1 MDIDENESQVVSEE
15 SSDNYSDNE
24 MPDSQEI
31 GIQVPQN
38 VQNPNRVKGKGRP
51 PKSRFKSSIEEQSR
65 KEKSSRGTYK
75 CTMCHFRSW
84 HLVKILPLDALIE
97 ISNID

>member
-1 MDIDENESQVVSEE
+1 EMDIDENESQIVSKE

-31 GIQVPQN
+31 SIQVPQN
-38 VQNPNRVKGKGRP
+38 VQNPNHVKGKRRP
-51 PKSRFKSSIEEQSR
+51 PKSRFKSSIEKQSR

-75 CTMCHFRSW
+75 CGQCGE
-84 HLVKILPLDALIE
+84 LDHNAAYHKRKK
-97 ISNID
+97 